1 MKSKDEILNLGPD
14 ELEAKLSELQDEMEN
29 LILQKTTH
37 QITNPMRIRTVRRN
51 IARVN
56 TLISEFQKEIRKQK
70 VVEKK

>member
-29 LILQKTTH
+29 LILQKSTH

-56 TLISEFQKEIRKQK
+56 TLISEYQKEIRKQK

>member
-1 MKSKDEILNLGPD
+1 MKSKDEVLNLGPE
-14 ELEAKLSELQDEMEN
+14 ELEAKLVELQNEMEN

-56 TLISEFQKEIRKQK
+56 TLISEYQKEIRKPK

>member
-1 MKSKDEILNLGPD
+1 MKSKEEILNLGPD
-14 ELEAKLSELQDEMEN
+14 ELEAKLIELQDEMEN

-37 QITNPMRIRTVRRN
+37 QITNPMRIRTVRRH

-56 TLISEFQKEIRKQK
+56 TLISEYQKEIREPK